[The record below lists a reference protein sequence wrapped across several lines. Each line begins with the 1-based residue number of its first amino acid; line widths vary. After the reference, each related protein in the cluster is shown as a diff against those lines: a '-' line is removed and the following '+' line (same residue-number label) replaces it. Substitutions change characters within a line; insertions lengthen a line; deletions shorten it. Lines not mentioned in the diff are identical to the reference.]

1 MVGHQTLGKLGNFS
15 NDLET
20 FCHLLCMKIFY
31 FYSLESLISRREMN
45 PLTRSAP
52 VIDLDNWKTRKDE
65 NANQERSQ
73 TNNNVGTGTSAT
85 YNNDNN
91 NKSRSNSI
99 LKFKKLNSI
108 SNIIISEEPQKSE
121 DLPKVSP
128 ELKKTVIKKEICD
141 FVGFSSICN
150 QRQRIVRHRG
160 TSLRILVMGEK
171 GVGKSVIIRTLLSK
185 AEQNTVKQR
194 DKFREVSATILENQ
208 RNINVA
214 TLEFPGE
221 AREE

>member
-1 MVGHQTLGKLGNFS
+1 
-15 NDLET
+15 
-20 FCHLLCMKIFY
+20 
-31 FYSLESLISRREMN
+31 MN

-85 YNNDNN
+85 YDNDNN

-194 DKFREVSATILENQ
+194 EVFREVSATILENQ